1 MASLLNQSNDGIKWP
16 RHVVLGITSRCNF
29 RCATCNPH
37 RNDDRNNSADQLR
50 YHDMPDAVFFGLEDL
65 FRNARIISMGGVGE
79 PTISTD
85 FIKRTRWI
93 RSLNPQVLIAAFT
106 NGSTLGST
114 QAAENIARSVDY
126 LHVSVSGLA
135 NYNDVMV
142 DGSLKATLSNLE
154 RLRDVRR
161 RTGRPQRVELGV
173 VLMRSNVDDLV
184 RLAELARDLEF
195 DRIAFKDLWVFDKNI
210 EAESIRHDS
219 RLAERARI
227 NLARARKVGIPMR
240 CEPWPE
246 LSTAIVRPGHFMR
259 CAVGAIRT
267 GHLWPTRATISCWFR
282 FSKEHVAARL
292 RFRRQLGFKR
302 NQTIRPACRYPWE
315 MVQVTECGNVLMC
328 CAGLTE
334 LGSIEEESFWSVWT
348 GAAASAYRNGML
360 TNDHY
365 GACKNCKHVS
375 SEISAFVRVNG

>member
-1 MASLLNQSNDGIKWP
+1 MLNQSNAGIGWP
-16 RHVVLGITSRCNF
+16 RHVVLGITSRCNY

-37 RNDDRNNSADQLR
+37 RHDDRNCSADRLQ
-50 YHDMPDAVFFGLEDL
+50 YNDMPDAVFFRLEDL

-79 PTISTD
+79 PTISAD
-85 FIKRTRWI
+85 FIERTRWL

-114 QAAENIARSVDY
+114 QAAENIARAVDY

-135 NYNDVMV
+135 NYDDVMV
-142 DGSLKATLSNLE
+142 DGSLKATLGNLA

-161 RTGRPQRVELGV
+161 RTGRPQRLELGV
-173 VLMRSNVDDLV
+173 VLMRSNIDDLV
-184 RLAELARDLEF
+184 QLAELARDMEF

-219 RLAERARI
+219 GLAERARI
-227 NLARARKVGIPMR
+227 NLAKARKAGIPMR

-246 LSTAIVRPGHFMR
+246 LSTTIVRPGHIVR

-267 GHLWPTRATISCWFR
+267 GHLWPTHETFSYWFR

-292 RFRRQLGFKR
+292 RFRRQLGSNR
-302 NQTIRPACRYPWE
+302 NPKIRPACRYPWE
-315 MVQVTECGNVLMC
+315 MAQVTECGNVLLC

-334 LGSIEEESFWSVWT
+334 LGSIEHESFWSVWT
-348 GAAASAYRNGML
+348 GETASAYRNGML
-360 TNDHY
+360 TGEHY
-365 GACKNCKHVS
+365 GACKNCKYVS
-375 SEISAFVRVNG
+375 TDSSAFVREHG